1 MNASPTALSRL
12 ERRLRE
18 VVGDVRR
25 DELMSRHVLFRIG
38 GPADLLVIPR
48 SSGELQAAI
57 AVLLEESHPP
67 VILGNG
73 SNVLIGDRGIR
84 GAVVKIGKGVG
95 RVRIKGAKV
104 IAEAGAGLPSLALR
118 TARQG
123 LAGLEFAAGIP
134 ASVGGAVVMNAG
146 AYGHSMSEVFETAE
160 VLTPDGPI
168 CVGPEAMGFGY
179 RTTAIQGRP
188 WVVASVTL
196 ALRPDSPA
204 LVQSRLKGWLE
215 RRVAAQPIGR
225 MSAGC
230 FFRNPSGDHA
240 GRLIEAVGGKG
251 LAVGGARVSEIHA
264 NYIVN
269 EGGATAADVL
279 ALASQVRARLQERLG
294 ITLELE
300 VKLLGEF

>member
-1 MNASPTALSRL
+1 MNTSLTALARL

-18 VVGDVRR
+18 VAGDVRQ
-25 DELMSRHVLFRIG
+25 DEPMSRHVLFRIG

-48 SSGELQAAI
+48 SIGELRAAI
-57 AVLLEESHPP
+57 AVLFEECHPL

-84 GAVVKIGKGVG
+84 GAVVKIGRGVG
-95 RVRIKGAKV
+95 RVRIKGTKV
-104 IAEAGAGLPSLALR
+104 IAEAGAGLPALALR

-134 ASVGGAVVMNAG
+134 GSVGGAVVMNAG
-146 AYGHSMSEVFETAE
+146 AYGHSMSEVFAAAE

-188 WVVASVTL
+188 WVVASVAL

-204 LVQSRLKGWLE
+204 LVQSRLEGWLE
-215 RRVAAQPIGR
+215 RRGATQPIGR

-279 ALASQVRARLQERLG
+279 ALAAQVRARLQERLG